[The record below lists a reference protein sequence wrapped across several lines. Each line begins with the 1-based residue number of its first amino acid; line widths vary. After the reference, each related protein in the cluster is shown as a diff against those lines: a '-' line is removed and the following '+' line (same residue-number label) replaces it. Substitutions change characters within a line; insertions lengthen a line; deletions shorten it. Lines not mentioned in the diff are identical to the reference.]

1 MKPPARQTKART
13 EEIKREG
20 ILATHVRAC
29 SGPFNAGSL
38 AKSYALPLDRVQQ
51 IISRNGGSCG

>member
-1 MKPPARQTKART
+1 MKSARLTKARQD
-13 EEIKREG
+13 ELSREG

-29 SGPFNAGSL
+29 SGPLNAGSL
-38 AKSYALPLDRVQQ
+38 ARSYALPLERVQQ